1 MYLNDLNS
9 AKHNVQKI
17 NSVLANTFGH
27 DVSLSEMSTD
37 ALHRMLRTTNA
48 KMEAIKESDLKYW
61 ENAQYNKLNLIAHS
75 LKTYINEVAPAR
87 KDGKAMKKKTM
98 ESRRL
103 MEQDLAQAEVLL
115 AAQELVDKLQKMV
128 EDVAAMQVQELMPIT
143 DAMKEQIGF
152 EVADQYNSAA
162 DSALGSLLDQLKATK
177 ESLENA
183 TLQAQGKP
191 VNAPAPTDMGP
202 AAPEDMGMGDDFE
215 GDDAAAGADN
225 SVGREMKAEAY
236 GFKPGKKQ
244 TFVIFHGKNGEST
257 VTASSVAD
265 AKEKAMKKWKL
276 DSTKGISAYPQDG
289 SHSESVMDRM
299 EKKALAEQRVI
310 DAKKKVLEAARAAGY
325 TRPQLEKIL
334 KQIR

>member
-1 MYLNDLNS
+1 
-9 AKHNVQKI
+9 
-17 NSVLANTFGH
+17 
-27 DVSLSEMSTD
+27 
-37 ALHRMLRTTNA
+37 
-48 KMEAIKESDLKYW
+48 
-61 ENAQYNKLNLIAHS
+61 
-75 LKTYINEVAPAR
+75 
-87 KDGKAMKKKTM
+87 
-98 ESRRL
+98 
-103 MEQDLAQAEVLL
+103 
-115 AAQELVDKLQKMV
+115 
-128 EDVAAMQVQELMPIT
+128 
-143 DAMKEQIGF
+143 
-152 EVADQYNSAA
+152 
-162 DSALGSLLDQLKATK
+162 
-177 ESLENA
+177 
-183 TLQAQGKP
+183 
-191 VNAPAPTDMGP
+191 
-202 AAPEDMGMGDDFE
+202 
-215 GDDAAAGADN
+215 
-225 SVGREMKAEAY
+225 MKAEAY